1 MAKAIGVLF
10 VTIPGRGHWLFS
22 GRTLERVVAEVQRF
36 LVRSF
41 GRRFAVALLWRR
53 LNLWCYPN

>member
-1 MAKAIGVLF
+1 MAKAIGALF

-41 GRRFAVALLWRR
+41 GSDLL
-53 LNLWCYPN
+53 LLYSGED